1 MLAFWF
7 AIGNDG
13 LDPFRYKGSRPSVLR
28 TVGDAPTLWESI
40 LPSAVLGMPEEL
52 ERVDRVLGD
61 PRFLERYRSF
71 FHEWLGRPSIPI
83 ETYLRLM
90 FLKYRYRL
98 GFESLCREVADSI
111 SWQRFARIPLG
122 GRVPHPTTLMKIT
135 SRCGEAAVNELNEA
149 LLVKAAEAMVL
160 KTNRVRADTTVIAAN
175 VAYPS
180 DSSLLTKGVA
190 KMAGAVKRLQAMGLA
205 TRTQFAD
212 RTRAARRR
220 AHSINANLRRRN
232 DDKLAEVRRI
242 NGELARIAT
251 RAVRQVTAVV
261 GNARR
266 ALHRLG
272 SGGSGKARALVDQ
285 LARTAARVAKIA
297 EQCQQRIAGTTPDGG
312 TRIVSLHDPDAR
324 PIAKGR
330 LGRPVEFGYKAQI
343 VDNEDG
349 VSWTTPSSRATRP
362 MRPCSNRR
370 SRASPDAPDEHRG
383 RSPPIAATANSASR
397 TICTPPGCAM
407 SYCPARA
414 NRPRRGVRLNSA
426 ARSRRWSA
434 GEPAAKEGS
443 APSNATTGAAEPAW
457 TPSPAPEPGAGTAS
471 SPTTSSR
478 SAGSSNETRK
488 DDSRS
493 RIARDRD
500 PLTANSSGR
509 SS

>member
-7 AIGNDG
+7 AIGDDG

-205 TRTQFAD
+205 TRTRFAD

-349 VSWTTPSSRATRP
+349 VIVDHTIEQGNP
-362 MRPCSNRR
+362 
-370 SRASPDAPDEHRG
+370 PDAP
-383 RSPPIAATANSASR
+383 
-397 TICTPPGCAM
+397 M
-407 SYCPARA
+407 
-414 NRPRRGVRLNSA
+414 L
-426 ARSRRWSA
+426 
-434 GEPAAKEGS
+434 EPAI
-443 APSNATTGAAEPAW
+443 T
-457 TPSPAPEPGAGTAS
+457 
-471 SPTTSSR
+471 
-478 SAGSSNETRK
+478 
-488 DDSRS
+488 
-493 RIARDRD
+493 RIARRAGRAPRAVTADRGYGEQRVED
-500 PLTANSSGR
+500 DLHATGVRHVVLPRKGKPTAARRAVEQRRAFKKMVRWRTGSEGRISTIKRDYGCSRTRMDTLTGARTWCGHGIFAHNLVKIGGLIE
-509 SS
+509 